1 MPRYS
6 PGICPSGN
14 PYAPPSALSTGS
26 RTRQCGSSSI
36 FIPPTAADGGPTRRT
51 GSYSS
56 FTNTRQRCLRTG
68 ADTAIPRQAATG
80 IKPSNWI
87 WWHRI
92 RSNRTDCWWPKSN
105 GGGSLPRPAP
115 PSSGISGTGGTAAR
129 SPPATRP
136 FGSWSSTQ
144 APSQLPFR
152 DCYGSECGRI
162 ISRISP
168 LIPAPQRR
176 VLQPSLKVRSQ
187 RYGRTHALGPVP
199 PGSSHLHIRPL

>member
-87 WWHRI
+87 WWHRSGATGRTAGG
-92 RSNRTDCWWPKSN
+92 RSQMAAALCPGPRHHPPGSAEPVALLRALRPLPDRSVRGPLLKHHHNSRSVTATARSA
-105 GGGSLPRPAP
+105 GGSLV
-115 PSSGISGTGGTAAR
+115 
-129 SPPATRP
+129 
-136 FGSWSSTQ
+136 
-144 APSQLPFR
+144 
-152 DCYGSECGRI
+152 E
-162 ISRISP
+162 SP
-168 LIPAPQRR
+168 L
-176 VLQPSLKVRSQ
+176 
-187 RYGRTHALGPVP
+187 
-199 PGSSHLHIRPL
+199 